1 MLIGFCSILILYE
14 HRSHRLQMRYST
26 EERHGPRKEAALYFM
41 PDIHNDGILVGQY
54 TQLPLQNNES
64 FASRGLQTYN
74 MHIVGTTEHC
84 NLSTDMKNIH

>member
-1 MLIGFCSILILYE
+1 
-14 HRSHRLQMRYST
+14 MRYST

-54 TQLPLQNNES
+54 TQLPLQNDES